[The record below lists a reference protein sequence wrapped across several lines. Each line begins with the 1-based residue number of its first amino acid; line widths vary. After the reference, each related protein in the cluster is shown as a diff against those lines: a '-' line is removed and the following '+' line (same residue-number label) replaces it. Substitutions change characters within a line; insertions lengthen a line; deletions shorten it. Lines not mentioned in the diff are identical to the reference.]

1 MESKPAGW
9 IQSNE
14 AGPELPPGFDENVDP
29 ELQDTTNPKTAF
41 VEDKD

>member
-14 AGPELPPGFDENVDP
+14 AGPEFPPGFDENVDP